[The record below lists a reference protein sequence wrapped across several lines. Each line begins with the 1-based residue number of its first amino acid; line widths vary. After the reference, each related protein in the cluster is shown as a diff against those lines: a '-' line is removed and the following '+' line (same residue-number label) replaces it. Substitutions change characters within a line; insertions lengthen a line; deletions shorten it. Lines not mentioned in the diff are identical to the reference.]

1 MAIRIV
7 QEVGSMFL
15 FANFLREWLLI
26 YPLQSAKMSE
36 KSAIVVCCL
45 FIAVLTIP
53 ILVVVQT
60 LSTLVWSGTMIV
72 ALIKGEGVFEDEDKF
87 YRK

>member
-1 MAIRIV
+1 
-7 QEVGSMFL
+7 
-15 FANFLREWLLI
+15 
-26 YPLQSAKMSE
+26 MSE

-60 LSTLVWSGTMIV
+60 LSTLVWSGTMVV
-72 ALIKGEGVFEDEDKF
+72 ALINGEGVFEDEDKF
-87 YRK
+87 YIGVSQVEKP

>member
-1 MAIRIV
+1 
-7 QEVGSMFL
+7 
-15 FANFLREWLLI
+15 
-26 YPLQSAKMSE
+26 MSE

-60 LSTLVWSGTMIV
+60 LSTLVWSGNMVV
-72 ALIKGEGVFEDEDKF
+72 ALIKGEGVFEDE
-87 YRK
+87 